1 MGYSRESSGH
11 LYNDAYLFCTGII
24 VVLDLSRKESLMV
37 AHEMVNKAK
46 QFYKSPL
53 IVSVGN
59 QQDLKHLREV
69 SDDAFNA
76 FAKEHDIR
84 GFMVSTRDNMKLEF
98 LSDQLVCDLMA
109 KFELPAPK
117 EELSK
122 IKNP

>member
-76 FAKEHDIR
+76 LLKNTIFV
-84 GFMVSTRDNMKLEF
+84 VSW
-98 LSDQLVCDLMA
+98 
-109 KFELPAPK
+109 
-117 EELSK
+117 
-122 IKNP
+122 